1 MNDRAVVA
9 LGKIYKNE
17 LQVSEEWEL
26 YTENMFP
33 GSPHIIISPV
43 FTININANQTTVS
56 FTEIDVSPYDE
67 RSYKKYAYRK
77 GASNGG
83 DITVTTKF
91 GAFDDAVNYRNKKVD
106 TILNNVF
113 TKSISIGELIK
124 SPEKEILILIK
135 NEWMQN
141 VSEINKKLYDTYE
154 SLDKEAK
161 KKCGL
166 SIIVQKGPDS
176 LFVADFE
183 IFRTAL
189 VKDATQGLSEFGG
202 VVSEGFNNIC
212 SICLTQKEHLHGFA
226 SPFKY
231 YTVDKKGYI
240 SNYFS
245 LKLAWKNYPICDE
258 CAEGLYLGARMIE
271 EELNFYFYGK
281 PYMAIPRLLI
291 DDEDRYLEVFDAFRQ
306 FRNSE
311 RNAQSAYEDE
321 LMTFVAEQKN
331 YFNLD
336 LIFFTK
342 NLTTGAIRLKSH
354 IEEVFPSRFNKIFV
368 EAREAVDNHPTF
380 LNHLRFEETKYEK
393 ETGTK
398 KEKKE
403 IFTQKFRFGKLLQFF
418 DKEDYSII
426 QSVFDGNTIDKATL
440 YNNFIEYYRENYRKK
455 LEGSGYQSLRK
466 TIIDAISVI
475 NYLAYLKLISIEPLN
490 YEVVMDSDNE
500 SVKKEGKFELEKLQ
514 SFVHDNPE
522 FFDQKYKVGI
532 FCLGVLVQMVMN
544 IQQANLKNTP
554 FEKKLKG
561 FHLSAKDVETVYVE
575 ALAKLQQYQGNYAYG
590 TLRKFMT
597 EYFNLEMPAIKKAS
611 TAEISFYF
619 VTGMESQFVFKTLTQ
634 TGEDHE

>member
-202 VVSEGFNNIC
+202 V
-212 SICLTQKEHLHGFA
+212 
-226 SPFKY
+226 
-231 YTVDKKGYI
+231 
-240 SNYFS
+240 
-245 LKLAWKNYPICDE
+245 
-258 CAEGLYLGARMIE
+258 
-271 EELNFYFYGK
+271 
-281 PYMAIPRLLI
+281 
-291 DDEDRYLEVFDAFRQ
+291 
-306 FRNSE
+306 
-311 RNAQSAYEDE
+311 
-321 LMTFVAEQKN
+321 
-331 YFNLD
+331 
-336 LIFFTK
+336 
-342 NLTTGAIRLKSH
+342 
-354 IEEVFPSRFNKIFV
+354 
-368 EAREAVDNHPTF
+368 
-380 LNHLRFEETKYEK
+380 
-393 ETGTK
+393 
-398 KEKKE
+398 
-403 IFTQKFRFGKLLQFF
+403 
-418 DKEDYSII
+418 
-426 QSVFDGNTIDKATL
+426 
-440 YNNFIEYYRENYRKK
+440 
-455 LEGSGYQSLRK
+455 
-466 TIIDAISVI
+466 
-475 NYLAYLKLISIEPLN
+475 
-490 YEVVMDSDNE
+490 
-500 SVKKEGKFELEKLQ
+500 
-514 SFVHDNPE
+514 
-522 FFDQKYKVGI
+522 GI
-532 FCLGVLVQMVMN
+532 GGV
-544 IQQANLKNTP
+544 
-554 FEKKLKG
+554 
-561 FHLSAKDVETVYVE
+561 
-575 ALAKLQQYQGNYAYG
+575 
-590 TLRKFMT
+590 
-597 EYFNLEMPAIKKAS
+597 
-611 TAEISFYF
+611 
-619 VTGMESQFVFKTLTQ
+619 
-634 TGEDHE
+634 